1 MAWVTEIV
9 SHGNGNGND
18 TTAAHSVAYSARIL
32 GIVLGSILLTTIT
45 IGTSARTRRR
55 FGGHGA
61 RRELELG

>member
-1 MAWVTEIV
+1 MEMATVT
-9 SHGNGNGND
+9 H
-18 TTAAHSVAYSARIL
+18 TQQKYSAF
-32 GIVLGSILLTTIT
+32 VLGSILLTTIT